1 MSTKLS
7 TNVAVDMTTEITNLP
22 LRFRISAFDRPNLA
36 LGQRIKLSFA
46 GLTLRAQLLASD
58 AVVRHDELWGKVRRS
73 LQGDRGDVPGWVL
86 VVLMT
91 TGLITGIWT
100 VAAPRLSAILTHS
113 LDSMNNIR

>member
-1 MSTKLS
+1 MH
-7 TNVAVDMTTEITNLP
+7 VAIEDQSKRS
-22 LRFRISAFDRPNLA
+22 LRQVERKVMRRF
-36 LGQRIKLSFA
+36 
-46 GLTLRAQLLASD
+46 LLAQSIGIQIL
-58 AVVRHDELWGKVRRS
+58 HTFGKSFVPPRIRNDWRMARRS
-73 LQGDRGDVPGWVL
+73 DRGDVPGWVL

>member
-1 MSTKLS
+1 MLLRFKRKPFRKKLIVGNVHSTKALS
-7 TNVAVDMTTEITNLP
+7 AKFNGLLPSATNRLGTLSNRLGFEFDRT
-22 LRFRISAFDRPNLA
+22 LRFIVKRWLA
-36 LGQRIKLSFA
+36 LSREFHL
-46 GLTLRAQLLASD
+46 QLQND
-58 AVVRHDELWGKVRRS
+58 
-73 LQGDRGDVPGWVL
+73 QGDVPGWVL